1 MLNHH
6 WITLSNVFLYLTFI
20 RKCPSPTAPG
30 SFTRPSD
37 GTTRHSSTRL
47 SHTLWHFDLC
57 VLRMAHELRSSQIH
71 VNKAFV
77 GENRAALW
85 GRWFWMGFAILS
97 ICTLYIYTILYY
109 IDLYCTINLE
119 LIDLVPNQA
128 SFLRSRSI
136 SRLDPSISPGTVARH
151 CLGFDAEGGR
161 GGLTGN
167 QVERYLMW

>member
-1 MLNHH
+1 MGPMIL
-6 WITLSNVFLYLTFI
+6 
-20 RKCPSPTAPG
+20 
-30 SFTRPSD
+30 D
-37 GTTRHSSTRL
+37 G
-47 SHTLWHFDLC
+47 LC
-57 VLRMAHELRSSQIH
+57 NPIYMYPI
-71 VNKAFV
+71 
-77 GENRAALW
+77 
-85 GRWFWMGFAILS
+85 
-97 ICTLYIYTILYY
+97 YIYTILYY